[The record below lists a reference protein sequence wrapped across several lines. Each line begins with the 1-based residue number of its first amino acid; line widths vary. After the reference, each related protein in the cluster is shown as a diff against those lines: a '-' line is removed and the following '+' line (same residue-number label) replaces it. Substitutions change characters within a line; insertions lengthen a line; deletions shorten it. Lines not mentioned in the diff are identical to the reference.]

1 MNRAKLISILRGDP
15 IEQFLEDIQRK
26 LEARGLA
33 WLTKVGLLILALAML
48 GGIAL
53 YDATLKP

>member
-53 YDATLKP
+53 YDAALKP